1 MGVGQGTGRDHL
13 MTDAPVRDA
22 EWAFAAYEA
31 ARHRMP
37 SPDFPAQARG
47 VDNLAELVGA
57 FDLFL
62 LDAFGVL
69 NRGDQVVPGAPE
81 RVAQLKAMGKKVLVV
96 SNASGFPKP
105 MLMVKYQRLGYDFS
119 PMDVLCSREILF
131 DRLMAMPRVLNG
143 VIASDAYPHAELDAL
158 ECVYLRDDRADYD
171 RAERIVF
178 LGVAGWNDDQQAL
191 LEASL
196 AKNPRP
202 VIVGNPDIVA
212 PRSSGFSRE
221 PGYFAHHLADR
232 TGISPEFCG
241 KPYGLMFEQALERVG
256 QGIDRS
262 RILMVGDTLQTD
274 ILGGR
279 AAGLKT
285 ALITGHGAL
294 RGMDAGSAIARSG
307 IVPDFVMESP

>member
-1 MGVGQGTGRDHL
+1 
-13 MTDAPVRDA
+13 MTSEPARDA

-37 SPDFPAQARG
+37 SPGFPAQARA
-47 VDNLAELVGA
+47 VDNLAELAGD

-81 RVAQLKAMGKKVLVV
+81 RVAQLRAMGKKVLVV

-105 MLMVKYQRLGYDFS
+105 MLMQKYQGLGYDFT
-119 PMDVLCSREILF
+119 PEGVLCSREILIA
-131 DRLMAMPRVLNG
+131 RLMEMPRALNG
-143 VIASDAYPHAELDAL
+143 VIASDAYPHTELDAL
-158 ECVYLRDDRADYD
+158 DCTYLADDRADFD

-178 LGVAGWNDDQQAL
+178 LGVAGWNDDRQAM

-196 AKNPRP
+196 TDNPRP

-212 PRSSGFSRE
+212 PRISGFSRE
-221 PGYFAHHLADR
+221 PGYFSHHLADK
-232 TGISPEFCG
+232 TGITPEFCG
-241 KPYGLMFEQALERVG
+241 KPYGPMFETALEQVG
-256 QGIDRS
+256 QGIDRA

-285 ALITGHGAL
+285 ALITGHGAM
-294 RGMDAGSAIARSG
+294 RSMDIGSAIARSG
-307 IVPDFVMESP
+307 IVPDYVMTNP